1 MVETKYAVP
10 SSFTGLAVDYF
21 NHRLYWADPEL
32 SHIGSMR
39 TDGSDPLVTISE
51 KHGKVQRNIND
62 ELTPAAPRLNNGYI
76 PVCRLDFQESPNLIE
91 LIFLKTTSME
101 LESNMR
107 SSKFTSMENSQ
118 WNSSIWEW

>member
-1 MVETKYAVP
+1 
-10 SSFTGLAVDYF
+10 
-21 NHRLYWADPEL
+21 
-32 SHIGSMR
+32 MR

-51 KHGKVQRNIND
+51 KHGKVKRNTND
-62 ELTPAAPRLNNGYI
+62 ELTPAAPRLI
-76 PVCRLDFQESPNLIE
+76 TVFLPVGRLDFQESPNLIE

-107 SSKFTSMENSQ
+107 SSKFTSLENSQ